1 MSKIKEKQ
9 FWASNISN
17 LNVSLRDLGIT
28 IPAKKNVNLLDS
40 RHYSFNLEQLE
51 LSAVSGS
58 LYTKKDKILIRQSE
72 PEAIIK
78 SGIQVSK
85 VPRFIAQNMAR
96 TKIVVEEIKYEEL
109 QVSEEEFA
117 DDMTND

>member
-9 FWASNISN
+9 FWASNISDR
-17 LNVSLRDLGIT
+17 NVSLRDLGIT
-28 IPAKKNVNLLDS
+28 IPARKNVNLLDS

-51 LSAVSGS
+51 LSAASGS

-72 PEAIIK
+72 PEAVIK

-85 VPRFIAQNMAR
+85 VPRFIAQNMVR